1 MGRTRGFL
9 WLLAGLIVALLAGVV
24 GFMTLSG
31 ATAQRSGAGGGAPEA
46 AVVVAAQ
53 AVPVRSLLKPS
64 DVMLRTIPVNAIPE
78 GALRDVSEAIGKVN
92 LAELYPGEVLLRQ
105 RLADPNAKSGDGRV
119 ALALSDDQV
128 LIAYPANDLLSRS
141 GVLKPGDRVDLLFS
155 VRVDP
160 NRLLAA
166 AGARPGV
173 VSGVGGGGDKEVTT
187 FDALQNVAISA
198 VVGVVPGG
206 DKAQAGLPQVL
217 MLTVSPQDALVLKYL
232 KDIDSLFDIALRAPG
247 NDRPWETDPVD
258 MDYVIRRY
266 QLQNGVQK

>member
-9 WLLAGLIVALLAGVV
+9 WLLAGLVVATLAGVV

-31 ATAQRSGAGGGAPEA
+31 AIAQRAGAGGGAPEA

-53 AVPVRSLLKPS
+53 AISVRSQIKPS
-64 DVMLRTIPVNAIPE
+64 DVMMRSIPVNAIPE
-78 GALRDVSEAIGKVN
+78 GALRDVNEAIGKVN
-92 LAELYPGEVLLRQ
+92 LTDFYPGEVLLSQ
-105 RLADPNAKSGDGRV
+105 RLADPNIKSNDGRI
-119 ALALSDDQV
+119 ALTLSDDQV
-128 LIAYPANDLLSRS
+128 LIAYPADDLLSKS

-160 NRLLAA
+160 NRVLAT

-173 VSGVGGGGDKEVTT
+173 VSGVGGSGEKEVST
-187 FDALQNVAISA
+187 FSALQNVMISA

-206 DKAQAGLPQVL
+206 DKVQAGLPQIL

-232 KDIDSLFDIALRAPG
+232 KDIDGMFDMVLRAPG
-247 NDRPWETDPVD
+247 SDQPWETDPVD
-258 MDYVIRRY
+258 IDYVIRRY
-266 QLQNGVQK
+266 KLQSGVTK